1 MDETG
6 LLKLKKQIDEANA
19 SVSELKGQLSALLKQ
34 LKDDWKCNS
43 VEDAERLIVKMDK
56 EIVSLKNKIEKG
68 MEELEEKYET

>member
-43 VEDAERLIVKMDK
+43 VEDAERLIAKMDK